1 MQLFAKVILLD
12 LVATKSD
19 FIKVDRW
26 LRVMCS
32 AY

>member
-12 LVATKSD
+12 LVAMKSD
-19 FIKVDRW
+19 FINVDSW